1 MSILQYSEASNS
13 GFNKMKPEGCFA
25 NPSEGT
31 SNLYFLT
38 LLYVNALFMNAPR
51 GECRKPLTIITK
63 RSILDLVAVL
73 DAPLVPFPNFELAKI
88 LFWLRKVS

>member
-1 MSILQYSEASNS
+1 
-13 GFNKMKPEGCFA
+13 MKPEGCFA

-31 SNLYFLT
+31 SNLDFYT

-63 RSILDLVAVL
+63 RSILDLAAVL

-88 LFWLRKVS
+88 LFWLGKVS